1 MGSTCRSGG
10 IGFYWSRFSR
20 ASHKS
25 MALCSLSCTVNLGD
39 ERGSRNLVSDISVV
53 LQATEKGLWCKEK
66 DCFREPWK
74 IDGQVFLPLPM

>member
-1 MGSTCRSGG
+1 
-10 IGFYWSRFSR
+10 
-20 ASHKS
+20 

-66 DCFREPWK
+66 GCFREPWK
-74 IDGQVFLPLPM
+74 IDGQVFLNLPMLSVVPLRVLIVASFLAI

>member
-1 MGSTCRSGG
+1 
-10 IGFYWSRFSR
+10 
-20 ASHKS
+20 

-39 ERGSRNLVSDISVV
+39 ERGSRNFVSDISAA

-74 IDGQVFLPLPM
+74 IDGQVFLPLPMLLSVVPVRVLIVASFQAI